1 MNFPIL
7 YDRFYNLLEMP
18 SERPD
23 IAMTSE
29 PTAQPLSHQVYQD
42 LLALLGTEDYGPDVR
57 LPSEQMLAQRFA
69 VSRPVLRQAL
79 FRLRAEGHIY
89 SRKGS
94 GSFVRAPVAP
104 SPAIALDP
112 LHSIPDVRNFLEF
125 RCALEGESAAL
136 AAERATPQELAEI
149 ERLRLAIEAARA
161 SGDSAIEEDITFHTA
176 IARASGNRF
185 FALTLAAV
193 AEQTRFSIRL
203 TRDLSDRLPSDRRAE
218 VAREHAAIS
227 TAIASGN
234 PEAAREAMTAHLKGG
249 IKRLFDQ

>member
-1 MNFPIL
+1 
-7 YDRFYNLLEMP
+7 
-18 SERPD
+18 
-23 IAMTSE
+23 MTSE
-29 PTAQPLSHQVYQD
+29 TAAPPLSHQVYD
-42 LLALLGTEDYGPDVR
+42 GLLTLLGTDGYGPDVR

-94 GSFVRAPVAP
+94 GSFVRAPVAA
-104 SPAIALDP
+104 SPVIALGS

-125 RCALEGESAAL
+125 RCALEGEIAAL
-136 AAERATPQELAEI
+136 AAERAAPQGTAEI
-149 ERLRLAIEAARA
+149 ERMRLAIEAALANDRP
-161 SGDSAIEEDITFHTA
+161 AIEEDIAFHAA

-185 FALTLAAV
+185 FAQTLTAV

-203 TRDLSDRLPSDRRAE
+203 TRELSNRLISDRHAE

-234 PEAAREAMTAHLKGG
+234 PDAAREAMTAHLRGG